1 MAFTRMKLT
10 TFGSNLEAKARQ
22 GKGIHFT
29 RIALGDGLLGNESMV
44 NRTTL
49 IHERLS
55 VSIDG
60 VTITNEGTQNAVV
73 GTLDNRNMTE
83 GFSYRELALV
93 ARDPD
98 TRQEGVYLYDNAG
111 PECEYLGLPED
122 GMIICEQLKI
132 LIKTEEGCQVT
143 FDASGNPL
151 YLTAEDIKLVV
162 KIHEEDP
169 KAHPNKAD
177 LDPETGKVVE
187 EQLPTLDYADSKHA
201 KNHAKTGNDPIAP
214 ADIGAA
220 AASHTHT
227 PAAIGAAAA
236 SHTHNYAGSGSAGG
250 AATSAVKLSTARYID
265 GMPFNGTGDII
276 HYGTCATAAGTA
288 AKAVTITGFKLVTGA
303 RVAIKFSAVNTA
315 ANPTL
320 NVSGTGAK
328 AIKMYGA
335 TAVNINAWMAGA
347 VVDFVYDGTNWLMD
361 TAMAS
366 RLAAARTIRTNLAST
381 ATASFDGSANI
392 TPGVTGIL
400 PVANG
405 GTGTNSLAALLST
418 LQSNGMAKIATG
430 SYVGTGTYGVNHP
443 CSLTF
448 PFVPKL
454 VSLGGSA
461 GAPYSHYNSHAWVN
475 GTATNTLG
483 IYNNNKVLDYISIV
497 WNGNVVSWSSNT
509 SANQQ
514 LNVSEATAARWQRK
528 FFEEVARNRDLLD

>member
-214 ADIGAA
+214 AD
-220 AASHTHT
+220 
-227 PAAIGAAAA
+227 IGAAAA

-514 LNVSEATAARWQRK
+514 LNVSEATY
-528 FFEEVARNRDLLD
+528 FYVAIG

>member
-227 PAAIGAAAA
+227 PAALGAEP
-236 SHTHNYAGSGSAGG
+236 HPQ
-250 AATSAVKLSTARYID
+250 LR
-265 GMPFNGTGDII
+265 
-276 HYGTCATAAGTA
+276 
-288 AKAVTITGFKLVTGA
+288 
-303 RVAIKFSAVNTA
+303 RV
-315 ANPTL
+315 
-320 NVSGTGAK
+320 
-328 AIKMYGA
+328 
-335 TAVNINAWMAGA
+335 
-347 VVDFVYDGTNWLMD
+347 
-361 TAMAS
+361 
-366 RLAAARTIRTNLAST
+366 
-381 ATASFDGSANI
+381 
-392 TPGVTGIL
+392 
-400 PVANG
+400 
-405 GTGTNSLAALLST
+405 
-418 LQSNGMAKIATG
+418 
-430 SYVGTGTYGVNHP
+430 
-443 CSLTF
+443 
-448 PFVPKL
+448 
-454 VSLGGSA
+454 
-461 GAPYSHYNSHAWVN
+461 
-475 GTATNTLG
+475 
-483 IYNNNKVLDYISIV
+483 
-497 WNGNVVSWSSNT
+497 
-509 SANQQ
+509 
-514 LNVSEATAARWQRK
+514 WQRRRGGDQRGQA
-528 FFEEVARNRDLLD
+528 VHCAVY